1 MAGED
6 VASVGHCLMKN
17 REVICGDLSLPLATF
32 EKIFREHS
40 GATFLRTVTI
50 GEFVILI
57 DPLRPAETVFLF
69 GAGHVA
75 QPTARLA
82 ALVGFSV
89 RVVDDRAAFANAERF
104 PEAQEIRA
112 VTSFDGALKELDI
125 DRSTFIVIVTR
136 GHLHDQTVLEQA
148 LRSKAVYIGM
158 IGSRNK
164 RDHIF
169 KALLRQGFTE
179 ADLNRVH
186 CPIGLNI
193 GAETPEE
200 IALSIVAEMV
210 RFRAKGRGA

>member
-1 MAGED
+1 
-6 VASVGHCLMKN
+6 
-17 REVICGDLSLPLATF
+17 
-32 EKIFREHS
+32 
-40 GATFLRTVTI
+40 
-50 GEFVILI
+50 
-57 DPLRPAETVFLF
+57 
-69 GAGHVA
+69 
-75 QPTARLA
+75 
-82 ALVGFSV
+82 
-89 RVVDDRAAFANAERF
+89 VDDRAAFANAERF